1 MTSNINYS
9 GIDPT
14 FPIAGVDNDS
24 QGFRDNFLYLKNGL
38 QTAAGE
44 ISALQANSATTNAT
58 STSFNNNTI
67 TTVNLLNYS
76 EGLYSGGIVTA
87 ATNIDYTQ
95 GVFQTFSLGTPAT
108 NVVFTLLPNNL
119 TAGTGF
125 PAANKATMTVLVNN
139 NDSTPRTFSFAVGNG
154 GVLLKD
160 ASVTRAS
167 TTGTIGSITG
177 TGPWTATITG
187 MTDTSKLTVGATI
200 TATAGTGAL
209 YAGSPSSC
217 VVASIVSSTSIT
229 YTVTGGTTPVAGS
242 VANITTPT
250 PVFQVSTTSSYTGFE
265 FITYN
270 GGSVVFMRNFGTF
283 S

>member
-14 FPIAGVDNDS
+14 FPVAGVDNDS
-24 QGFRDNFLYLKNGL
+24 QGFRDNFLYIKNGL
-38 QTAAGE
+38 ETAAGE
-44 ISALQANSATTNAT
+44 ITALQANAATTNAS

-67 TTVNLLNYS
+67 TSVNLLNYT
-76 EGLYSGGIVTA
+76 EGLYSGGIVIA
-87 ATNIDYTQ
+87 DTNIDYSQ
-95 GVFQTFSLGTPAT
+95 GVLQTFSLGSPAT
-108 NVVFTLLPNNL
+108 SVQFTLLPNNL

-125 PAANKATMTVLVNN
+125 PAANEATVRVLINN
-139 NDSTPRTFSFAVGNG
+139 NDSTPRTFNFVVGNG
-154 GVLLKD
+154 GSLLKD
-160 ASVTRAS
+160 AAVTRVS
-167 TTGTIGSITG
+167 TTGTIGSISG

-187 MTDTSKLTVGATI
+187 MTDTSKLTVGAAI
-200 TATAGTGAL
+200 TATGLSGAL
-209 YAGSPSSC
+209 YGGSPSSC

-229 YTVTGGTTPVAGS
+229 YTVTGGTTPVAGT

-250 PVFQVSTTSSYTGFE
+250 PVFQVSSSSSYTGFE
-265 FITYN
+265 FTTYN